1 MKMCSIQGNK
11 TKFFIMAFAVVL
23 TATTMMLAIT
33 GFCSSTATE
42 PVNTDH
48 PMTTVPPALTVPP
61 EPMLPDE
68 PSEPEWLPAASDV
81 EYIAKTLYG
90 ECVGVKSDTEKA
102 AVVWCILNR
111 VDYKGYACG
120 KSIEYVVTFPNQFQ
134 GYSPDH
140 PVLDSL
146 KNLAIDVLCRW
157 HSEKEGETDVGR
169 ILPKEYIYF
178 VGDGKANYFSKEYLG
193 TDYWDFSLESP
204 YED

>member
-1 MKMCSIQGNK
+1 MKIHSIQGNK
-11 TKFFIMAFAVVL
+11 IKFFIMAFAVVL

-42 PVNTDH
+42 PVNTDY
-48 PMTTVPPALTVPP
+48 PAITVPSPP
-61 EPMLPDE
+61 VLPDE
-68 PSEPEWLPAASDV
+68 PIDPEWLPADSDV

-157 HSEKEGETDVGR
+157 HSEKEGETD
-169 ILPKEYIYF
+169 
-178 VGDGKANYFSKEYLG
+178 
-193 TDYWDFSLESP
+193 DFG
-204 YED
+204 